1 MGDRVSDKLI
11 LSYDLG
17 TTYLKASLMDTKL
30 NILGAKL
37 GNYPVYFPKRGYAEQ
52 DPFDWW
58 KTVVKT
64 TNQLIEEKKPDVS
77 KVAAIVF
84 AGQTLSTVL
93 INRDGEPLMRSMIW
107 MDSRAAPQAKK
118 TMGGGLI
125 KVRGYNLFS
134 LIRFLRI
141 TGGGPGLAGKD
152 HIPRILWVK
161 EEMPDIYRETHR
173 FLDSNGFM
181 IYRATGK
188 EVMSRFD
195 AHLTWLMDTRPGKYD
210 WSKTILKKYE
220 IDKEKLPEI
229 RLPTDIAGRL
239 TKEAAHELNLPEGI
253 PVIVGAG
260 DIASVAVGSGTVKEK
275 ECFLYVGTSDF
286 MGAHIKK
293 REVDVSHYMGSVCS
307 AIPGLY
313 LYTGEQETAGKCLD
327 WVKNEIFKKA
337 TEEIGERIYDQLD
350 DAASRVS
357 PGSEG
362 LLFTPWLSG
371 EKTPIDDDTIRGG
384 FHNLSLEHTREHAVR
399 AVMEGVTFN
408 IRWAFMCMEKHIGKA
423 EWVNFAGGGAMR
435 KTWSQITADVLNR
448 EIRQVENPREA
459 GVRGATMIATVALG
473 IHKDFPT
480 AAEQVRIARIFKP
493 NLDNVKLYDRL
504 FIEFKKFYKSNKKI
518 CRNLNQKIFARELIQ
533 GQ

>member
-1 MGDRVSDKLI
+1 MSGKLF
-11 LSYDLG
+11 LSYDVG
-17 TTYLKASLMDTKL
+17 TTYLKAGLIDTKL
-30 NILGAKL
+30 NILGIKL
-37 GNYPVYFPKRGYAEQ
+37 GNYPVYFPKKGYAEQ

-64 TNQLIEEKKPDVS
+64 TNQLIEEKNVDVS
-77 KVAAIVF
+77 KIAAIVF

-93 INRDGEPLMRSMIW
+93 INKDGEPLMRSMIW

-118 TMGGGLI
+118 MLGGGLM

-152 HIPRILWVK
+152 VISRIVWVK
-161 EEMPDIYRETHR
+161 ENMPEIYRETHK

-181 IYRATGK
+181 IYKATGK
-188 EVMSRFD
+188 TVISRFD
-195 AHLTWLMDTRPGKYD
+195 AHLTWLMDIRPGKYN
-210 WSKTILKKYE
+210 WSKTILKKYG

-229 RLPTDIAGRL
+229 KLSTDIAGRL

-260 DIASVAVGSGTVKEK
+260 DIASVAVGSGAVKEK
-275 ECFLYVGTSDF
+275 EYFLYIGTSDF

-293 REVDVSHYMGSVCS
+293 RKVDVSHYMGSICS
-307 AIPGLY
+307 AIPDVY
-313 LYTGEQETAGKCLD
+313 LYTGEQETAGTCLD

-337 TEEIGERIYDQLD
+337 AEELGEKIYDLLD
-350 DAASRVS
+350 ELASRIP

-362 LLFTPWLSG
+362 LIFTPWLSG

-384 FHNLSLEHTREHAVR
+384 FHNLSLEHTREHTVR
-399 AVMEGVTFN
+399 AVMEGVAFN
-408 IRWAFMCMEKHIGKA
+408 IRWAFMCMEKHVGKA
-423 EWVNFAGGGAMR
+423 KWVNFVGGGAMR
-435 KTWSQITADVLNR
+435 KTWGQITADVLNR

-459 GVRGATMIATVALG
+459 GVRGAAMIATVALG
-473 IHKDFPT
+473 IHEDFPT
-480 AAEQVRIARIFKP
+480 AAKQVRIARIFKP
-493 NLDNVKLYDRL
+493 NLENVKLYDKL
-504 FIEFKKFYKSNKKI
+504 FIEFKKFYKNNKKI
-518 CRNLNQKIFARELIQ
+518 CKNLNLKIFK
-533 GQ
+533 

>member
-1 MGDRVSDKLI
+1 MSDKLV
-11 LSYDLG
+11 LSYDVG
-17 TTYLKASLMDTKL
+17 TTYLKTSLMDTKF
-30 NILGAKL
+30 NIIGIKL
-37 GNYPVYFPKRGYAEQ
+37 GNYPVYFPKKGYAEQ

-58 KTVVKT
+58 KTIVKT
-64 TNQLIEEKKPDVS
+64 TDQLMEEKNVDVS
-77 KVAAIVF
+77 KIAAIVF

-93 INRDGEPLMRSMIW
+93 INKDGEPLMRSMIW

-125 KVRGYNLFS
+125 KVSGYNLFS

-152 HIPRILWVK
+152 VIPRIIWVK
-161 EEMPDIYRETHR
+161 EKMPDIYRETHK

-188 EVMSRFD
+188 KAISRFD
-195 AHLTWLMDTRPGKYD
+195 AHLTWLMDTRPGKYV

-229 RLPTDIAGRL
+229 RFSTDIAGKL
-239 TKEAAHELNLPEGI
+239 TKEAAHELNIPEGI

-293 REVDVSHYMGSVCS
+293 RKVDVSHYMGSICS
-307 AIPGLY
+307 AIPDMY
-313 LYTGEQETAGKCLD
+313 LYTGEQETAGTCLD
-327 WVKNEIFKKA
+327 WVKNEIFRKA
-337 TEEIGERIYDQLD
+337 AEELDEKIYDLLD
-350 DAASRVS
+350 EVASRIP

-362 LLFTPWLSG
+362 LMFTPWLSG

-408 IRWAFMCMEKHIGKA
+408 IFWAFMCMEKKVGKTKC
-423 EWVNFAGGGAMR
+423 VNFVGGGAMR
-435 KTWSQITADVLNR
+435 KTWGQITADVLNK

-473 IHKDFPT
+473 IHKGFPT
-480 AAEQVRIARIFKP
+480 AAKHVRIARIFKP
-493 NLDNVKLYDRL
+493 NLENVKLYNKL
-504 FIEFKKFYKSNKKI
+504 FIEFKNFYKNNKKI
-518 CRNLNQKIFARELIQ
+518 CKNLNLKIFK
-533 GQ
+533 